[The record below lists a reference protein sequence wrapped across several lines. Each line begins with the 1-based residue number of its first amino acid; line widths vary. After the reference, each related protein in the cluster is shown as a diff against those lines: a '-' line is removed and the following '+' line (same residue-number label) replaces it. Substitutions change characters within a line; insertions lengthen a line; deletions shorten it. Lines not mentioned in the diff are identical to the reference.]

1 MIDSLIT
8 LLQWLLPTGSVG
20 AVIVW
25 LTSKTLRQARTAKEV
40 HDTYK
45 QMYDDLH
52 DQLLTLS
59 NENKHIRSSL
69 SRLERA
75 VTKGATCRLWS
86 QCPIRSEL
94 QRAPRTDIDLPA
106 PRQHQRKSRSPT
118 DTRDPPRDEGDPEPP
133 PLAPP

>member
-1 MIDSLIT
+1 MDQLLTI
-8 LLQWLLPTGSVG
+8 LQWLVPAGGLG
-20 AVIVW
+20 AILGW
-25 LTSKTLRQARTAKEV
+25 LTNSRLRATRTAKEV

-52 DQLLTLS
+52 DQLLALS

-106 PRQHQRKSRSPT
+106 LRQHQRKSRSPT

>member
-45 QMYDDLH
+45 AM
-52 DQLLTLS
+52 
-59 NENKHIRSSL
+59 
-69 SRLERA
+69 
-75 VTKGATCRLWS
+75 
-86 QCPIRSEL
+86 
-94 QRAPRTDIDLPA
+94 
-106 PRQHQRKSRSPT
+106 
-118 DTRDPPRDEGDPEPP
+118 
-133 PLAPP
+133 

>member
-1 MIDSLIT
+1 MDQLLT
-8 LLQWLLPTGSVG
+8 LFQWLAPAGGLG
-20 AVIVW
+20 AILGW
-25 LTSKTLRQARTAKEV
+25 LTNSRLRATRTAKEV

-59 NENKHIRSSL
+59 DENKHIRSSL
-69 SRLERA
+69 ARLERA

-86 QCPIRSEL
+86 QCPIRHEL

>member
-1 MIDSLIT
+1 MDQLLT
-8 LLQWLLPTGSVG
+8 LFQWLAPAGGLG
-20 AVIVW
+20 AILGW
-25 LTSKTLRQARTAKEV
+25 LTNSRLRATRTAKEV

-52 DQLLTLS
+52 EQLLALS
-59 NENKHIRSSL
+59 DENKHIRSSL

>member
-1 MIDSLIT
+1 MDQLLT
-8 LLQWLLPTGSVG
+8 LFQWLAPAGGLG
-20 AVIVW
+20 AILGW
-25 LTSKTLRQARTAKEV
+25 LTNSRLRATRTAKEV

-52 DQLLTLS
+52 GQLLTLS

-106 PRQHQRKSRSPT
+106 PRQHQRKSRSPI

>member
-1 MIDSLIT
+1 MDQLLTI
-8 LLQWLLPTGSVG
+8 LQWLVPAGGLG
-20 AVIVW
+20 AILGW
-25 LTSKTLRQARTAKEV
+25 LTNSRLRATRTAKEV

-52 DQLLTLS
+52 EQLLNLS
-59 NENKHIRSSL
+59 DENKHIRADF

-75 VTKGATCRLWS
+75 VTMGATCRLWPR
-86 QCPIRSEL
+86 CPIRREL
-94 QRAPRTDIDLPA
+94 QRPPLPDVSVPS

>member
-1 MIDSLIT
+1 MDQLLTI
-8 LLQWLLPTGSVG
+8 LQWLAPAGGLG
-20 AVIVW
+20 AILGW
-25 LTSKTLRQARTAKEV
+25 LTNSRLRATRTAKEV

-52 DQLLTLS
+52 GQLLTLS
-59 NENKHIRSSL
+59 DENKHIRSSL

-75 VTKGATCRLWS
+75 VTKGATCHLWS
-86 QCPIRSEL
+86 QCPIRHEL

-106 PRQHQRKSRSPT
+106 PRQHQRKSRSHT

-133 PLAPP
+133 PLDPP